1 MTKIS
6 RTRAARRVAA
16 MNILRVASAVASTET
31 VTLDGNV
38 FEVYTGATAVTA
50 GRISVDVSA
59 GGAKAVGT
67 LTASGVFQNNE
78 TVVIGSVTYTFK
90 TALTGAANEV
100 LIGASAAASLDN
112 LKSAINASAGAGT
125 TYGTGTT
132 AHPTVTATTNTD
144 TTQVVE
150 AKVTGTDGN
159 SIATTETCA
168 NVAWGGATLASG
180 ANPTAGEFTTAFTAA
195 LNDAAIGWT
204 ATRVSA
210 NEVLVVKSDNGYKAA
225 ACSETLAGSNNA
237 WAAANAYGGQ
247 APADDLPVS
256 VLISRV
262 PNATEVALGN
272 MHFQFGFA
280 PSAVMAFVRVTS
292 TGVVKAWDGATA
304 VSGNRVTLDNSG
316 STDWA
321 ATDTVLVLASK

>member
-16 MNILRVASAVASTET
+16 LNILRVASAVASTET
-31 VTLDGNV
+31 VTLDGFV
-38 FEVYTGATAVTA
+38 FEVYTGATPVTA
-50 GRISVDVSA
+50 GRYSVDVSA

-78 TVVIGSVTYTFK
+78 TVVIGSRTYTFK

-112 LKSAINASAGAGT
+112 LKSAINGSAGAGT

-132 AHPTVTATTNTD
+132 AHADVTATTNTD

-180 ANPTAGEFTTAFTAA
+180 ANPTAGEFTTALTAA
-195 LNDAAIGWT
+195 INDATIGWT
-204 ATRVSA
+204 AVRISA
-210 NEVLVVKSDNGYKAA
+210 NEVLVVNSANRAKAA

-237 WAAANAYGGQ
+237 WAAANAYGGEG
-247 APADDLPVS
+247 PATDLPVT
-256 VLISRV
+256 VLVARV

-280 PSAVMAFVRVTS
+280 PTAAQAFVRVTS
-292 TGVVKAWDGATA
+292 TGVAKAWDGATT
-304 VSGNRVTLDNSG
+304 VTGNRVTLDNAG

-321 ATDTVLVLASK
+321 ATDTVLVLACK